1 MLGSTAKM
9 GAGTNVQKKLIA
21 LHHLDCPWRP
31 ADLQQREGRIIRQG
45 NDNKEVDIYTY
56 VTENT
61 FDSYLYQLVESK
73 QKFIGQ
79 IMTSKSPVRS
89 AEDIDETAL
98 SYAEIKALCT
108 GNPLIKEKMDLDID
122 VGRLKLLKANH
133 LSQKY
138 SLEDQILQ
146 EFPQKIARLEQRI
159 AGYQKDMEHLA
170 NETKLNADG
179 FSPMVIHDRVYASK
193 KSAGSAILEECRAMT
208 NPDPV
213 VIGSY
218 RGFSMELS
226 FDTFLR
232 EYHLVLG
239 HELRH
244 TVNLGTD
251 VFGNIQRID
260 NVLDGF
266 DSRLKDC
273 QALLENTRTQL
284 ANAQME
290 VMKPFDQEEELAVKS
305 ARLEE
310 LNALLN
316 LDEKDKEL
324 AEPSAEEQ
332 EETKTR
338 RTTRSRGMER

>member
-1 MLGSTAKM
+1 
-9 GAGTNVQKKLIA
+9 
-21 LHHLDCPWRP
+21 
-31 ADLQQREGRIIRQG
+31 
-45 NDNKEVDIYTY
+45 
-56 VTENT
+56 
-61 FDSYLYQLVESK
+61 
-73 QKFIGQ
+73 
-79 IMTSKSPVRS
+79 
-89 AEDIDETAL
+89 
-98 SYAEIKALCT
+98 
-108 GNPLIKEKMDLDID
+108 
-122 VGRLKLLKANH
+122 
-133 LSQKY
+133 
-138 SLEDQILQ
+138 
-146 EFPQKIARLEQRI
+146 
-159 AGYQKDMEHLA
+159 
-170 NETKLNADG
+170 
-179 FSPMVIHDRVYASK
+179 
-193 KSAGSAILEECRAMT
+193 MT

-251 VFGNIQRID
+251 VFGNIQRMD

-316 LDEKDKEL
+316 MDEKDKEL
-324 AEPSAEEQ
+324 AEPSAEQQ
-332 EETKTR
+332 EETKR
-338 RTTRSRGMER
+338 RTTRSCGMER